1 MKRVS
6 LLIVLIAAVVAAAVL
21 VRSGIGERS
30 GSAATTRADTTASP
44 SPQAAT
50 AAARAPQTAA
60 GAGAAALEYL
70 KARERWVLAGPALD
84 RVGWNEA
91 GPPVGGWFVPGS
103 TDAMREWFV
112 LLGKWETAGRA
123 GVRYASVDDLQA
135 SLRYVGLREGGAEAL
150 VIAHVSADIG
160 ATPLRGSDDAWGES
174 DDTLHRLALI
184 WMGATWRV
192 DSDRYVDGATVRYL
206 RAAGAPAAMIEAARR
221 QLALAGYGA
230 KGPAQA
236 VATVR
241 RFFILTA
248 RHRYAAAQRLV
259 AKGGTW
265 RSQAL
270 GKNIAGIRYLS
281 AEFEKGTR
289 DKVLLYVHFWADAV
303 KVRAGSLSKGENAL
317 FVYLVRDA
325 KTGGW
330 RLFDGGSGP

>member
-150 VIAHVSADIG
+150 VIARVSAGIG
-160 ATPLRGSDDAWGES
+160 ARPLGKGDTWGES
-174 DDTLHRLALI
+174 EDTLHRLTLFWLGNA
-184 WMGATWRV
+184 WKV
-192 DSDRYVDGATVRYL
+192 ESDSYAEANTVRYL

-248 RHRYAAAQRLV
+248 QHRYAAAQRLV
-259 AKGGTW
+259 AKNGTW
-265 RSQAL
+265 RAREFGENVSGL
-270 GKNIAGIRYLS
+270 RYLS
-281 AEFEKGTR
+281 AQFEKGTR
-289 DKVLLYVHFWADAV
+289 DEVLLYVHYWAAGV
-303 KVRAGSLSKGENAL
+303 KVRAGSEAPGENAL
-317 FVYLVRDA
+317 FFYLVRDA

-330 RLFDGGSGP
+330 RLLDGGTGP